1 MAKQQHVVVT
11 RYGQGQRMRNVP
23 MSMFGVRHFPAGM
36 PEAAKA
42 TPGVLDQLPLTLK
55 CHFGDTEQEA
65 PAGTR
70 GRFYL
75 VRIAGVK
82 LEEKNWSEGS
92 SYLIKKSTMLGK
104 LTTQTHFSSVAVVIT
119 PFD

>member
-1 MAKQQHVVVT
+1 MAKQQHVVIT
-11 RYGQGQRMRNVP
+11 RYGQGERMRSVP
-23 MSMFGVRHFPAGM
+23 TLMFGIRHFPAGM

-55 CHFGDTEQEA
+55 CHFGDTERAA

-70 GRFYL
+70 GGFYL
-75 VRIAGVK
+75 VRTAGVK

-92 SYLIKKSTMLGK
+92 SYLIKKSTTLGK
-104 LTTQTHFSSVAVVIT
+104 LTTQTHFSSVAAVIT